1 MVKKLNTPS
10 SKRKKLRIRSGTEL
24 ILNPVPSIPYRILG
38 LLRVNGGRM
47 SLTGQYKMMKSLL
60 AHDLGFKVAAGE
72 EWLGFKTIRGNVL
85 YVNLEISE
93 EKFQERTQD
102 FQSVCEYDTKVLH
115 RFSEVTILD
124 RNVNINSSTVIIQRV
139 LDKCKETGFKVD
151 MLILDP
157 RARLISGSENEEV
170 IIKRFCDNVDTLLT
184 NNPGL
189 SVVIVTHMGKDASKG
204 AIGHSRYSGWL
215 DTEIKIVKSTR
226 QDCDKLLEI
235 VGRDTERT
243 TIALDF
249 DYPMHYVVA
258 AEQVARKTKIDIA
271 KEFILSHLK
280 GEDMT
285 EQQLRTEAM
294 GQSISDYA
302 FHTAIRE
309 LKDKRKIIAI
319 QASGRGNR
327 KVLKLVKRNDK

>member
-1 MVKKLNTPS
+1 MMA
-10 SKRKKLRIRSGTEL
+10 SKPNKRQTKRGRLKIRTGTEL
-24 ILNPVPSIPYRILG
+24 INNPVPSIRYRILG

-115 RFSEVTILD
+115 RFNEVTILD
-124 RNVNINSSTVIIQRV
+124 RNINIDSSTVIIQRI
-139 LDKCKETGFKVD
+139 LDKCEATGFKVD

-157 RARLISGSENEEV
+157 RARSISGSENEEV
-170 IIKRFCDNVDTLLT
+170 IIKRFCDNVDTLLA

-189 SVVIVTHMGKDASKG
+189 SVVIVTHMGKDSSKG

-243 TIALDF
+243 TISLDF
-249 DYPMHYVVA
+249 EYPMHHVVP
-258 AEQVARKTKIDIA
+258 AEQIVRKTKVDTA
-271 KEFILSHLK
+271 KEFILSHLV
-280 GEDMT
+280 ESSMT
-285 EQQLRTEAM
+285 EQQLRTEARA
-294 GQSISDYA
+294 QDITDYA

-309 LKDKRKIIAI
+309 LKDE
-319 QASGRGNR
+319 GRIKAMKAGGQGNR
-327 KVLKLVKRNDK
+327 KILKLVNVDS

>member
-1 MVKKLNTPS
+1 MHQR
-10 SKRKKLRIRSGTEL
+10 KRGRVEIRSGADL
-24 ILNPVPSIPYRILG
+24 INNPVPDIHYRILG
-38 LLRVNGGRM
+38 LLRANGGRM

-60 AHDLGFKVAAGE
+60 AHDLGFKVAAGQD
-72 EWLGFKTIRGNVL
+72 WLGFKTTRGNVL

-102 FQSVCEYDTKVLH
+102 FQSKCQYDTETLS
-115 RFSEVTILD
+115 RFKEITTLNRNLNIDLNTNLIQRILD
-124 RNVNINSSTVIIQRV
+124 ECMA
-139 LDKCKETGFKVD
+139 KGFKLD
-151 MLILDP
+151 ILFLDP
-157 RARLISGSENEEV
+157 RARSISGSENEEV
-170 IIKRFCDNVDTLLT
+170 IIKHFCDNIDTLLT

-189 SVVIVTHMGKDASKG
+189 SIVIVTHMGKDPTKG

-243 TIALDF
+243 TIGLDF
-249 DYPMHYVVA
+249 EYPMHYVVP
-258 AEQVARKTKIDIA
+258 AEQLVRKTKVDTA
-271 KEFILSHLK
+271 KEFILSHLV
-280 GEDMT
+280 DSSMT

-294 GQSISDYA
+294 GHSITDYA

-309 LKDKRKIIAI
+309 LKDEGKIKAMKAGG
-319 QASGRGNR
+319 QGNR
-327 KVLKLVKRNDK
+327 KLLKLVNVDS